1 MAKQDERFIKVLNEG
16 STWTTNREIW
26 VDKTTGVNYLWIA
39 SGNGGGLTP
48 LLGADGKPR
57 ALHVEKALDVTLCT
71 PPVKHDFGE
80 HLAQC
85 EYFTVDA
92 RNGAFEGV
100 ADEKSFVSLLIT
112 DGEGTLTSGGE
123 TVAVKKGESYF
134 LPAASGPYAVTGTC
148 QTLVTT
154 V

>member
-39 SGNGGGLTP
+39 SGYAGGLTP

-57 ALHVEKALDVTLCT
+57 ALHVEKALDVTLRT
-71 PPVKHDFGE
+71 PPVKHDFGG
-80 HLAQC
+80 HLARC

-92 RNGAFEGV
+92 KNGDFDGV

-112 DGEGTLTSGGE
+112 DGAGELTCGGE
-123 TVAVKKGESYF
+123 TVPVKKGESYF
-134 LPAASGPYAVTGTC
+134 LPANSGAYTVKGQC
-148 QTLVTT
+148 QTLVT
-154 V
+154 VV